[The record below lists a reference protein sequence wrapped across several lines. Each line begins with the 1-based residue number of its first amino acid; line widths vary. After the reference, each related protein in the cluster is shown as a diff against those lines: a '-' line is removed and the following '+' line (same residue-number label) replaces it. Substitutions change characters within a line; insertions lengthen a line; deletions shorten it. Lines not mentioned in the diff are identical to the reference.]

1 MCLHVRAPGPFL
13 PMIGFIPDPW
23 RKLREQYANRGWSD
37 TSWGQYASLD
47 GDGFVR
53 MRTLLSGDVVSWAS
67 QIMADDMERDREYAQ
82 DYTQRMREER

>member
-1 MCLHVRAPGPFL
+1 MNWQA
-13 PMIGFIPDPW
+13 
-23 RKLREQYANRGWSD
+23 LRDEYANLSWSD
-37 TSWGQYASLD
+37 TSWGQYWQLD

-82 DYTQRMREER
+82 DYTQRMREGE